1 MCPNILL
8 SEMWALKFRSDR
20 AKDLSLYNRKDVEQ
34 GQSESNQEKR
44 NHNNY
49 FNKDNLMWGAG
60 QMGNGRDTDKTDTN
74 FRK

>member
-1 MCPNILL
+1 M
-8 SEMWALKFRSDR
+8 KFRSDR

-44 NHNNY
+44 NHNC
-49 FNKDNLMWGAG
+49 FNKDNFTWGVG

>member
-1 MCPNILL
+1 M
-8 SEMWALKFRSDR
+8 
-20 AKDLSLYNRKDVEQ
+20 V
-34 GQSESNQEKR
+34 GQLGSNQEKR